1 MEKIEHYEF
10 GIVGLGV
17 MGRNLLLNMAD
28 HGFAVA
34 GFDLDQ
40 QKVSLLKSEI
50 SSAHLVQGT
59 TQVVQFVNLLRKP
72 RAIMLLVPAGK
83 HVHSLYRKRN
93 NQNKIWKIQC
103 YQIKTIVAERKH
115 F

>member
-40 QKVSLLKSEI
+40 QKISLLKSEV
-50 SSAHLVQGT
+50 SSVHLVQGT
-59 TQVVQFVNLLRKP
+59 TQVAQFVNLLRKP
-72 RAIMLLVPAGK
+72 RAIMLLVPCRQA
-83 HVHSLYRKRN
+83 
-93 NQNKIWKIQC
+93 C
-103 YQIKTIVAERKH
+103 
-115 F
+115 

>member
-40 QKVSLLKSEI
+40 QKISLLKSEV
-50 SSAHLVQGT
+50 SSVHLVQGT
-59 TQVVQFVNLLRKP
+59 TEVAQFVNLLRKP

-83 HVHSLYRKRN
+83 HVDLAIESLLP
-93 NQNKIWKIQC
+93 IWKKEIFLLMGATPSLR
-103 YQIKTIVAERKH
+103 IRIAG
-115 F
+115 